1 MAADDEVLP
10 GDVNAGDV
18 ITLPGDHAGVSV
30 RAVRLGRGGF
40 QLTVGAPGYS
50 GPEGE
55 RTVTLTA
62 GEILVRH
69 R

>member
-1 MAADDEVLP
+1 MADDKVLP

-18 ITLPGDHAGVSV
+18 ITLSGDNADVSV

-40 QLTVGAPGYS
+40 QLTVAPPGCNVS
-50 GPEGE
+50 ADE
-55 RTVTLTA
+55 RIVTLTA
-62 GEILVRH
+62 RQILIRH